1 MKDMIIIIFSVLL
14 SAVAQM
20 LLKQGMTKV
29 GRVSSIASAPR
40 MLLAALTNPIVL
52 AGLAV
57 FGISALSWLVALSRV
72 KLSVAYPMISIGYVA
87 VIFFSWL
94 ILRESIRPITLAG
107 CFVIIIGVFLISRG
121 MQ

>member
-40 MLLAALTNPIVL
+40 MLFAALTNPIVL
-52 AGLAV
+52 SGLAV
-57 FGISALSWLVALSRV
+57 FALSALSWLVALSRV
-72 KLSVAYPMISIGYVA
+72 KLSVAYPMVSMGYVV
-87 VIFFSWL
+87 VILFSWL
-94 ILRESIRPITLAG
+94 VLREAIRPITLAG

-121 MQ
+121 MN

>member
-1 MKDMIIIIFSVLL
+1 MKDMLIIIFSVLVA
-14 SAVAQM
+14 SVAQL
-20 LLKQGMTKV
+20 LLKHGMTKV
-29 GRVSSIASAPR
+29 GRVSSLASAPS
-40 MLLAALTNPIVL
+40 MLLSALTNPIVL

-72 KLSVAYPMISIGYVA
+72 KLNVAYPMVSLGYVA

-94 ILRESIRPITLAG
+94 ILKESVRPITFAG
-107 CFVIIIGVFLISRG
+107 CLVIILGVFLISRG